1 MVIIIKTK
9 MIITIIT
16 IVTLLLLIIILI
28 VIMISLWKAY
38 FNQKIFPLDPPLPKI
53 IFIIFWHF
61 LNKLNKFY
69 FHHKWVKRSVIISNK
84 LKIRRNKETL
94 RKSQNSIELLPNAHS
109 PHPKQKC
116 CPKKQKLNSSSRALP
131 HKEPRASIPGI

>member
-9 MIITIIT
+9 MIIL
-16 IVTLLLLIIILI
+16 VIILI

-84 LKIRRNKETL
+84 LKIQRNKEIL

-116 CPKKQKLNSSSRALP
+116 CPKNGNWTLP
-131 HKEPRASIPGI
+131 AGRCITRNPEPRSQEFREY